1 MREKLT
7 VLMTGAGA
15 PGAPGIIRCYRS
27 NKERDLRIV
36 GVDMK
41 EHVPT
46 VDILDAFHTVPAA
59 ASDEF
64 CDRLLDTAVK
74 EGAAVVQ
81 SIVTRELDVLAGVKG
96 KFEEKGIR
104 LCCPDRRAI
113 SIAND
118 KGQLYDHMKENGLVT
133 PDYVKVHDIDEF
145 TRACKDLGYPDRPI
159 CFKPT
164 KGNGS
169 RGFRIIDEGVDSFDL
184 LFNEKPNSLY
194 ISMDQIQSIL
204 SSRDEMPEL
213 LVMEYMPGEEYSVDT
228 LADNGSTIVAI
239 PRKRLKMSGGISVDC
254 VVENNEQII
263 DYCRQINRALNLD
276 GNIGIQVRADSDGVY
291 KILEIN
297 PRLQGSVVACQ
308 AAGVNLPYL
317 AIKKALGEP
326 IGSIDVLWGTEMIR
340 SYNETFFDA
349 SGNAFTL

>member
-1 MREKLT
+1 MKEKLT

-15 PGAPGIIRCYRS
+15 PGAPGIIRCYR
-27 NKERDLRIV
+27 NNEERELRIV

-46 VDILDAFHTVPAA
+46 IDILDSFHTVPAA
-59 ASDEF
+59 SSGDF
-64 CDRLLDTAVK
+64 CDRLLDIAIK
-74 EGAAVVQ
+74 EKASVVQ
-81 SIVTRELDVLAGVKG
+81 SIVTRELDVLADEKDR
-96 KFEEKGIR
+96 FEEKGIR

-118 KGQLYDHMKENGLVT
+118 KGKLYDHMKENGLIT
-133 PDYVKVHDIDEF
+133 PDYIKVKTVDEF
-145 TRACKDLGYPDRPI
+145 RTACRELGYPNRPI

-194 ISMDQIQSIL
+194 ITMDQILSIL

-213 LVMEYMPGEEYSVDT
+213 LVMEYMPGDEYSVDT
-228 LADNGSTIVAI
+228 LADNGMTITAI

-254 VVENNEQII
+254 VVEKNGPII
-263 DYCRQINRALNLD
+263 EYCKQINEALKLD
-276 GNIGIQVRADSDGVY
+276 GNIGIQVRADSNGVY

-326 IGSIDVLWGTEMIR
+326 IGQISVRWGTEMIR
-340 SYNETFFDA
+340 SYNETFFDG
-349 SGNAFTL
+349 SGKAFSL